1 MQPHQNKHHIFNDRW
16 VFLYYWNFSSY
27 DKKRRRHAAAVYNG
41 VARLRFDNAPSF
53 LLFWPFMHQKSI
65 LLPSSA
71 DW

>member
-1 MQPHQNKHHIFNDRW
+1 MQPYQNKHHIFKETYGI
-16 VFLYYWNFSSY
+16 LYYRNISSY
-27 DKKRRRHAAAVYNG
+27 DKKRSRQAASVYHAVC
-41 VARLRFDNAPSF
+41 RLRFDNAPSF